1 MSVAD
6 LNILVLADG
15 TKIDK
20 ATGSIIKE
28 QSSSPELL
36 DGDEPVAASTDI
48 DDDVDESEIDEIKK
62 RIPINR
68 YLNDLPGDAN
78 GTRAVAVIAALTLF
92 GLSNR
97 EISIVCNTDIDKVG
111 AIKQSERYEDFSTGI
126 IDNVMRAQSDN
137 VRAMFVN
144 NAKSAAENII
154 GGLKSKIPE
163 VRHMASKEVLDRGGF
178 RPIDVVEH
186 RVRHENELKIVHI
199 RGDAEKHV
207 TIDADY
213 DEAM

>member
-1 MSVAD
+1 MAESVD
-6 LNILVLADG
+6 VLVLADG

-20 ATGSIIKE
+20 ATGSVVVDKPPT
-28 QSSSPELL
+28 PELI
-36 DGDEPVAASTDI
+36 DGDEPVAAQDES
-48 DDDVDESEIDEIKK
+48 VDEEEIVEIKR
-62 RIPINR
+62 RIPVNR
-68 YLNDLPGDAN
+68 YIADLPGDTN
-78 GTRAVAVIAALTLF
+78 GTRAISVIAGLTLF

-97 EISIVCNTDIDKVG
+97 EISIVCNTDVDKVG
-111 AIKQSERYEDFSTGI
+111 AVKQSERYEDFLTGI

-144 NAKSAAENII
+144 NAKNAAENII
-154 GGLKSKIPE
+154 SGLKSKIPE

-186 RVRHENELKIVHI
+186 RVKHENELKIVHI

>member
-1 MSVAD
+1 VETLVD
-6 LNILVLADG
+6 YLVLADG

-20 ATGSIIKE
+20 ATGSIIRE
-28 QSSSPELL
+28 QVATPDLL
-36 DGDEPVAASTDI
+36 NGDEPVAASTEI

-78 GTRAVAVIAALTLF
+78 GTRAIAVIAGLTLF